1 MSLATHLRRS
11 LAALPLL
18 ALAATAAVVEPPAL
32 GAGLEESLVG
42 GWACDDAPRF
52 TQAEPGE
59 ARSGGQATVRK
70 TDQNSF
76 SMPSA
81 NLPPSRRVD
90 FSVERLL
97 QLVGQRQGGGA
108 EHKEDGLHHASVPE

>member
-42 GWACDDAPRF
+42 GWACDDAPRP
-52 TQAEPGE
+52 AGALGLARMPGDL
-59 ARSGGQATVRK
+59 AVVG
-70 TDQNSF
+70 
-76 SMPSA
+76 
-81 NLPPSRRVD
+81 RR
-90 FSVERLL
+90 LYCA
-97 QLVGQRQGGGA
+97 G
-108 EHKEDGLHHASVPE
+108 